1 MAGRI
6 YKLII
11 VDDDTDDHY
20 LIKDAIKQ
28 LNYPFEIIPLY
39 NGLELL
45 EFFEAHAK
53 QGSKEL
59 IDFIIMDLNMP
70 SMNGITA
77 LSRLKEDTALNQIP
91 VFMLSTTREDSAYAE
106 CMRLGAVDFYTK
118 PNNSSELK
126 RILNEMFER
135 VSANSF

>member
-1 MAGRI
+1 MAGKI
-6 YKLII
+6 FKLII

-28 LNYPFEIIPLY
+28 LNYPFEIIALY

-45 EFFEAHAK
+45 EFFDAHAK
-53 QGSKEL
+53 QGTREF
-59 IDFIIMDLNMP
+59 IDFIIMDINMP
-70 SMNGITA
+70 TMNGITA
-77 LSRLKEDTALNQIP
+77 LSKIKKDEILKNIP

-118 PNNSSELK
+118 PNNGNDLRK
-126 RILNEMFER
+126 ILNKMFEYTG
-135 VSANSF
+135 VI